1 MNHRLYS
8 LGITLG
14 GGGARGFAH
23 LGVFQAL
30 WEAGIYPDI
39 ISGTSAGALIG
50 VMIASGHAP
59 MECLNFFK
67 DKKILNF
74 ARPAMSR
81 KGFMTLHSLEE
92 SLKEFVGVKTF
103 EELKI
108 PLVVTA
114 SDMNAARPVH
124 FRQGELIPCV
134 IASCT
139 IPVVFVP
146 QEINGNEYVD
156 GGVFMN
162 LPVRPIR
169 PQCERIIAVEINA
182 IDTSEKITN
191 MVAMAIRAFHVG
203 IGRNTEIDRS
213 MADIVISPHNMT
225 QYGIFD
231 VENMQQ
237 IFEEGYRTTR
247 EILSRLNEP
256 KTTG

>member
-1 MNHRLYS
+1 MNHRLHS

-14 GGGARGFAH
+14 GGGARGFVH
-23 LGVFQAL
+23 LGVLQAL
-30 WEAGIYPDI
+30 LEAGIRPDI
-39 ISGTSAGALIG
+39 ISGTSAGALVG
-50 VMIASGHAP
+50 VMIASGHTP
-59 MECLNFFK
+59 MECMEFFK
-67 DKKILNF
+67 DKKILSF

-81 KGFMTLHSLEE
+81 KGFMTLSSLEA
-92 SLKEFVGVKTF
+92 SLQEFVGVRTF

-124 FRQGELIPCV
+124 FRQGELLPCV
-134 IASCT
+134 MASCT

-146 QEINGNEYVD
+146 QEIDGEEYVD
-156 GGVFMN
+156 GGVYMN

-169 PQCERIIAVEINA
+169 PCCERIIAVEINA

-213 MADIVISPHNMT
+213 MADIVISPQHMT

-231 VENMQQ
+231 LEHMQQ
-237 IFEEGYRTTR
+237 IFDEGYRAAR
-247 EILSRLNEP
+247 RILSRLEEP
-256 KTTG
+256 RADR